1 MSVEGDTQR
10 AQPGQWQ
17 EDHGRQRDRGALAKQ
32 LPLIIVALLILFP
45 AYFMLI
51 TPFKTQAE
59 YAVSKLG
66 LPGGLFLGSFD
77 TALRGGRFFLWT
89 GNSVILAAGSIVLS
103 SVVAALAAFAFA
115 RMDFRGRTAMLTVVT
130 ALMVVPPVVM
140 LIPIFVL
147 YAQLKLNSTYIGA
160 IIMYAGLVTPF
171 AVYMLTNFFKTIPHE
186 IIESALIDGASSL
199 AILSRIILP
208 LSAPAVVTM
217 IVVNALWVWND
228 LLIAL
233 ILLPSDDL
241 RTLMVGITLFGGR
254 FSNDVPVAVAGML
267 MAALPMFILYVV
279 GQRYFMH
286 GMVAGAIKG

>member
-1 MSVEGDTQR
+1 MAV
-10 AQPGQWQ
+10 
-17 EDHGRQRDRGALAKQ
+17 AKQ
-32 LPLIIVALLILFP
+32 LPLLIMAFLILLP
-45 AYFMLI
+45 AYFMVI

-59 YAVSKLG
+59 YAASKLG
-66 LPGGLFLGSFD
+66 APGSPFLGNFD
-77 TALRGGRFFLWT
+77 TALRGGRFFLWI
-89 GNSVILAAGSIVLS
+89 GNSVILAVGSIVVS
-103 SVVAALAAFAFA
+103 SIVSALAAFAFA
-115 RMDFRGRTAMLTVVT
+115 RMDFKGRTAMLTVVT

-147 YAQLKLNSTYIGA
+147 YAQLKITSTYAAA
-160 IIMYAGLVTPF
+160 IIVYAGLVTPF

-186 IIESALIDGASSL
+186 IVESALIDGGSPVD
-199 AILSRIILP
+199 ILFRIILP
-208 LSAPAVVTM
+208 LSAPAFVTM
-217 IVVNALWVWND
+217 IVVNTLWVWND

-254 FSNDVPVAVAGML
+254 YSNDVPVAVAGML

-279 GQRYFMH
+279 GQRYFIH

>member
-1 MSVEGDTQR
+1 MSVEADSAREATGE
-10 AQPGQWQ
+10 WQ
-17 EDHGRQRDRGALAKQ
+17 EERGRRSDRTAFAKQ
-32 LPLIIVALLILFP
+32 LPLIIIALAILFP
-45 AYFMLI
+45 AYFMVI

-59 YAVSKLG
+59 YAISKLG
-66 LPGGLFLGSFD
+66 VPMSLYLGSFD

-89 GNSVILAAGSIVLS
+89 GNSVILAVGSIVVS
-103 SVVAALAAFAFA
+103 SVVSALAAFAFA
-115 RMDFRGRTAMLTVVT
+115 RMDFKGRTAMLTVVT

-147 YAQLKLNSTYIGA
+147 YAQLKLTSTYAAA
-160 IIMYAGLVTPF
+160 IIVYAGLVTPF

-186 IIESALIDGASSL
+186 IVESALIDGAS
-199 AILSRIILP
+199 AFDILFRIILP
-208 LSAPAVVTM
+208 LSAPAFVTM